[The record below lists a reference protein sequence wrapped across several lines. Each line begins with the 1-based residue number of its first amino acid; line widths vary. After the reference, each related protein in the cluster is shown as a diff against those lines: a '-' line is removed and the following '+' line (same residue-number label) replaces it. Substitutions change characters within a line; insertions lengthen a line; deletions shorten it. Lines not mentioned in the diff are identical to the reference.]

1 LPKRTKTPQEIL
13 SRYELD
19 EVDKKILR
27 LKLEYPSMS
36 HSEIGTIVGL
46 NRKAVAVRINKS
58 AWQEAFNDFHTPAKS
73 LLEKEADR
81 LTRKYL
87 KLCDSIDQKV
97 AERAT
102 RAVLVSLGILKNKVE
117 VGDFKFEPLVIEF
130 ESTGRRVVHTDEIK
144 NLPPGIEVKDD

>member
-1 LPKRTKTPQEIL
+1 MPKRTKTSQEIL

-36 HSEIGTIVGL
+36 HGEIGTIVGI
-46 NRKAVAVRINKS
+46 NRRAVAARIKKE
-58 AWQEAFNDFHTPAKS
+58 AWQNAINDFHTPAKS

-81 LTRKYL
+81 LTRKYI

-97 AERAT
+97 AERAM
-102 RAVLVSLGILKNKVE
+102 RAVLVSLGILKNKV
-117 VGDFKFEPLVIEF
+117 DIDTFKFEPLVIEV
-130 ESTGRRVVHTDEIK
+130 ESSGRRIIHTDDPK